1 MSQYIERYQRRRLIS
16 SYFSVVLSIALVL
29 FLVGVLGLLVL
40 NTKKLADH
48 FKEQITISVFL
59 KDNAKLAEIEQ
70 LQKSLALA
78 EYTKSADYVS
88 KEDAAEQYSEDIGEN
103 FVEFLGYNPL
113 KNSIDVHLKADY
125 VSPTQID
132 EIASDLMAKT
142 YVEDVSYDKPLIALL
157 NDNVRKISL
166 WILIASAVFTAI
178 AVLLIN
184 SSIRLSIYSKRFI
197 IKTMQMV

>member
-78 EYTKSADYVS
+78 DRILRL
-88 KEDAAEQYSEDIGEN
+88 EDGRI
-103 FVEFLGYNPL
+103 V
-113 KNSIDVHLKADY
+113 
-125 VSPTQID
+125 D
-132 EIASDLMAKT
+132 ET
-142 YVEDVSYDKPLIALL
+142 
-157 NDNVRKISL
+157 R
-166 WILIASAVFTAI
+166 
-178 AVLLIN
+178 
-184 SSIRLSIYSKRFI
+184 
-197 IKTMQMV
+197 